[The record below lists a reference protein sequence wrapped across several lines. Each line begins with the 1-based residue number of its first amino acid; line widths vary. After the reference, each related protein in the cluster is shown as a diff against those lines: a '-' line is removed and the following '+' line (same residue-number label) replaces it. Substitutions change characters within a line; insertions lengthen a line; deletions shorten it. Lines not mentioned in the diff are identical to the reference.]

1 LSEEEVTRDLYGIDI
16 GDMAYYKKIGM
27 LNKEYDT
34 ISNLIINLSGES
46 FVELEA
52 NINTI
57 FDGILTA

>member
-1 LSEEEVTRDLYGIDI
+1 
-16 GDMAYYKKIGM
+16 MAYYKKIGM